1 MNVNITNC
9 LLFIPVQDAVYWMT
23 TAHPLIKLPIFLM
36 GMLGGLQ
43 VLRANNHKDSFVD
56 PNLDKNLV
64 HTLLPWGCNSRKC
77 CCGTQKMEA
86 PKKVETLS
94 QTKIWRR
101 RVDFNAF
108 LFVGFLCALS
118 ATKLAL
124 DICYTEG
131 I

>member
-1 MNVNITNC
+1 MNVNITNYSV
-9 LLFIPVQDAVYWMT
+9 FITVQGAVYWMT
-23 TAHPLIKLPIFLM
+23 TAHPLVRLPIFLM

-56 PNLDKNLV
+56 PNLDKNLW

-77 CCGTQKMEA
+77 CRETKIVEA
-86 PKKVETLS
+86 KKVKIPI

-108 LFVGFLCALS
+108 LFVGFLCSLS

-124 DICYTEG
+124 DICYTGG

>member
-1 MNVNITNC
+1 MYTYTQCYTFSVMNINITNC
-9 LLFIPVQDAVYWMT
+9 SLFIPAQDAVYWMT

-86 PKKVETLS
+86 
-94 QTKIWRR
+94 
-101 RVDFNAF
+101 
-108 LFVGFLCALS
+108 
-118 ATKLAL
+118 
-124 DICYTEG
+124 
-131 I
+131 